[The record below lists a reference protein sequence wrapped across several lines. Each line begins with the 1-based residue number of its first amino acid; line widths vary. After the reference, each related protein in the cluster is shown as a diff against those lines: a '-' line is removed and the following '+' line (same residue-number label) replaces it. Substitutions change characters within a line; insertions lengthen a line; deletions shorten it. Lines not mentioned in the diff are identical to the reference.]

1 MPNCTEE
8 RDLFGTLGR
17 RRIEVG
23 FDGGEVSSD
32 AGGLLLL
39 RQIERELGLLKAAAR
54 VLPDPRNPDLIVHT
68 TEQLLRQRVFGL
80 CQGYEDLNDH
90 DQLRLDPALQ
100 TALDKRGK
108 TVAAQAGASSPTLC
122 RFEGRANRQ
131 AVVDVHRV
139 LLDQFIASFIVPPA
153 ELILDFDATDDPVH
167 GEQEGR
173 HFSAYY
179 DNYCFLPLYVFCG
192 EQLLVAYLRSAKHD
206 GALHAAAIMKL
217 LTRRLRQ
224 AWPKVRLVFRGDSGF
239 CRPRLLAW
247 CERNDVD
254 YVIGL
259 QKNARLLTMAAPWRE
274 QAQAAF
280 ESSGT
285 AQRVFGE
292 FTYQARRWRRERRV
306 IAKAEHSAQG
316 PNPRFILTTLPE
328 APQEAYE
335 WIYCARGEMENRLK
349 ECQLGLFADRT
360 SCQLWWPNQFRLL
373 LASLAY
379 VLMERLRNVGLAGT
393 ELARAQMGTL
403 RCKLLKVGAVIVR
416 NTRCIRFFIASAFPY
431 RDIFLLVARRFA
443 SG

>member
-8 RDLFGTLGR
+8 RDLFGALGR
-17 RRIEVG
+17 RHIEVG
-23 FDGGEVSSD
+23 FDGGEVTSD
-32 AGGLLLL
+32 SGLLLL
-39 RQIERELGLLKAAAR
+39 RQVERRLGLLKAVAQI
-54 VLPDPRNPDLIVHT
+54 LPDPRDPSLVTHT

-108 TVAAQAGASSPTLC
+108 TAEEQHGASSPTLC
-122 RFEGRANRQ
+122 RFEARADRK
-131 AVVDVHRV
+131 AAVDVHRV
-139 LLDQFIASFIVPPA
+139 LVEQFIASFAEPPE

-167 GEQEGR
+167 GEQIDR

-179 DNYCFLPLYVFCG
+179 NNYCFLPLYVFCG

-206 GALHAAAIMKL
+206 AALHATAIMKL
-217 LTRRLRQ
+217 LTRRLRE
-224 AWPKVRLVFRGDSGF
+224 AWSNVRLVFRGDSGF

-247 CERNDVD
+247 CERNGVD
-254 YVIGL
+254 YIVGL
-259 QKNARLLTMAAPWRE
+259 QKNSRLLAMAATWRD

-280 ESSGT
+280 ETRGT
-285 AQRVFGE
+285 PQRVFGE
-292 FTYQARRWRRERRV
+292 FTYQAGTWRRPRRV
-306 IAKAEHSAQG
+306 IAKAEHNALG
-316 PNPRFILTTLPE
+316 PNPRFIVTSLPE

-360 SCQLWWPNQFRLL
+360 SCHLWWPNQFRLL

-379 VLMERLRNVGLAGT
+379 VLMERLRNIGLAGT
-393 ELARAQMGTL
+393 DLARAQMSTL

-416 NTRCIRFFIASAFPY
+416 NTRRVRFFISSAFPY
-431 RDIFLLVARRFA
+431 RDTFVLIARRFA